1 LVFISPAPLP
11 SSNYA
16 HCFVQFI
23 EIVLVKDIG
32 YSSFLVQLYD
42 IIIYSQYLK
51 SMRTKHNR
59 MFLLVLGIMISSA
72 GLIYFLTQLLDIQ
85 ATSHTELKVTDL
97 MNHSLRIGFE
107 DTTNLSNNAEDS
119 VYGQVGSSGENI
131 YVVWQESLPGN
142 TARNYEIFFKKSNDS
157 GVSFG
162 DKVRLTNNVGF
173 SEHPQMSSENKSVY
187 VVWADDT
194 NVNKQIYF
202 KKSNDGGN
210 SFGEQLLLSDS
221 KSNAFNQEISS
232 FGNNVYIVWL
242 EKIPYGPYRV
252 MIASSNDGGDSFH
265 KPMVL
270 SEKAMAQ
277 TFPKISAIDNY
288 VYVTW
293 NVENQP
299 SVKSGVYFISSSNN
313 GMTFS
318 NVSKLNTEDK
328 DFGEP
333 QVASSGNKV
342 YVIWGG
348 SETNKVDSVSL
359 TRSDDYGKTFSE
371 TKKIVETEY
380 GKLNEP
386 SNVEIIADPNNRVFI
401 AWQDITNNSS
411 KDEIFFASS
420 TDSGESFGDVTNLS
434 NNADISECPSIIAV
448 EGMVFATWEDLT
460 PGNHEVLF
468 SRGTII

>member
-1 LVFISPAPLP
+1 MRDISFSL
-11 SSNYA
+11 
-16 HCFVQFI
+16 I
-23 EIVLVKDIG
+23 
-32 YSSFLVQLYD
+32 LVQLYD
-42 IIIYSQYLK
+42 IMIYSLYLK
-51 SMRTKHNR
+51 SMRTEHNR

-72 GLIYFLTQLLDIQ
+72 GLIYFLAQLLDLR
-85 ATSHTELKVTDL
+85 AANDGVLKVMDPV
-97 MNHSLRIGFE
+97 NHSLRIGFE

-131 YVVWQESLPGN
+131 YVVWQESLPGD
-142 TARNYEIFFKKSNDS
+142 TARNYEIFLKKSND
-157 GVSFG
+157 GGKSFG
-162 DKVRLTNNVGF
+162 DKIRLTNNVGF

-232 FGNNVYIVWL
+232 FGDNVYIVWL

-252 MIASSNDGGDSFH
+252 MFATSTDGGDSFH
-265 KPMVL
+265 KPMAL

-277 TFPKISAIDNY
+277 TFPKISAMDNY

-299 SVKSGVYFISSSNN
+299 NMKSGVYFISSSDN
-313 GMTFS
+313 GMAFS

-348 SETNKVDSVSL
+348 SETNKVNSVSL
-359 TRSDDYGKTFSE
+359 ARSDDYGKTFSE

-380 GKLNEP
+380 GKLKEP
-386 SNVEIIADPNNRVFI
+386 SNVEITADSNNRVFI
-401 AWQDITNNSS
+401 AWQDITNNSG
-411 KDEIFFASS
+411 KDEIFFTSS
-420 TDSGESFGDVTNLS
+420 SDSGESFGDVTNLS

-448 EGMVFATWEDLT
+448 EDMVFATWEDLT